1 MDNPALFRVTSES
14 LREKCQKTEFF
25 SGLHFPAF
33 RLNMEIYGVNLC
45 IQFKCGKVGTRKK
58 SVFGHFSRSE

>member
-25 SGLHFPAF
+25 SGLHFPH
-33 RLNMEIYGVNLC
+33 LD
-45 IQFKCGKVGTRKK
+45 
-58 SVFGHFSRSE
+58 

>member
-14 LREKCQKTEFF
+14 LREKCQKQFF

-45 IQFKCGKVGTRKK
+45 IQSECEKIGTRKK